1 MIGHGNDFDV
11 QADVRGGVIVVT
23 LPGTQFYASYRK
35 KDVAPW
41 LVATDIRD
49 DPNAPIS
56 RFAFRARAWT
66 EANYEARKLGW
77 IV

>member
-1 MIGHGNDFDV
+1 LIGHGNDFDV
-11 QADVRGGVIVVT
+11 KVDVRGGAIVVT

-35 KDVAPW
+35 KDIAPW
-41 LVATDIRD
+41 LVATNLRD

-56 RFAFRARAWT
+56 RFAFKARAWT
-66 EANYEARKLGW
+66 VAIEKARNLGW

>member
-1 MIGHGNDFDV
+1 LIGHGNDFDV
-11 QADVRGGVIVVT
+11 KVDVRGGAIVVT

-56 RFAFRARAWT
+56 RFAFKARAWT
-66 EANYEARKLGW
+66 VAIEKARNLGW

>member
-11 QADVRGGVIVVT
+11 KVDVRGGAIVVT

-35 KDVAPW
+35 KDIAPW
-41 LVATDIRD
+41 LVATNLRD

-56 RFAFRARAWT
+56 RFAFKARAWT
-66 EANYEARKLGW
+66 VAIEKARNLGW